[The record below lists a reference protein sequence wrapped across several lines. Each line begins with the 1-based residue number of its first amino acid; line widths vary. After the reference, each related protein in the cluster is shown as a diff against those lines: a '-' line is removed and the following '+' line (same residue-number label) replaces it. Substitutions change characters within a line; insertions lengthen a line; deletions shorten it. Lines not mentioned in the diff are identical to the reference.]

1 MLLVGEERRRVDW
14 KRVSVTTNHGRHRII
29 QSVFSEAFV
38 AAPSNPSCSS
48 PACHGVFLDLRHA
61 NPSLMTLH

>member
-38 AAPSNPSCSS
+38 ATPSNPSCSS
-48 PACHGVFLDLRHA
+48 PACREV
-61 NPSLMTLH
+61 S